1 MEFKCPICDKAIP
14 SATSEPDGNKQ
25 MNARFF
31 PFCSQRCRLVD
42 LGAWLEGDYRIPA
55 AGDNSRDNAFDDE

>member
-1 MEFKCPICDKAIP
+1 
-14 SATSEPDGNKQ
+14 

-42 LGAWLEGDYRIPA
+42 LGAWLEGDYRIPTSPPQDVP
-55 AGDNSRDNAFDDE
+55 GDDE